1 MAVGINNIAHIA
13 VVFAQTVIGSAGIEH
28 FLRIS
33 IKLVDHYYFVG
44 RIFEFSQTHGL
55 KSFGA
60 HYICI
65 YNKTVPAV
73 AIAAAGY
80 NSIGTAGAAAAAQI
94 SCPTGIAHFA
104 KIEFVDRLPRIMPV
118 VITAS
123 VISGHQT
130 ILKIVAVKLM
140 YHADLPHVG

>member
-1 MAVGINNIAHIA
+1 M
-13 VVFAQTVIGSAGIEH
+13 VFTQPGIGSAGLED

-33 IKLVDHYYFVG
+33 IKLVDHYYLVG
-44 RIFEFSQTHGL
+44 RIVEFAQSHGL
-55 KSFGA
+55 KFFGP
-60 HYICI
+60 HYIGI
-65 YNKTVPAV
+65 DNKTVPAV

-118 VITAS
+118 VISAGIVS
-123 VISGHQT
+123 RHQT